1 MALIFAQRVAQAN
14 LRSVSPFNQKH
25 SLLTHAPLLA
35 VVSQTMPSARLLSLI
50 ALVGAAA
57 ALPDEPRNVQA
68 RGIAL
73 SGARALQES
82 EPKEL
87 AAADDAENGL
97 VPARRRLEYGAPGTI
112 AGLATGAM
120 IILVYVI
127 LPLIILFSPLILVG
141 LIIVVYCH
149 CRHRK
154 KRINYNPIAM
164 ITAEERKERAKQY
177 MAQFNPSQARPV
189 VEAAPVAKMV

>member
-1 MALIFAQRVAQAN
+1 MSSA
-14 LRSVSPFNQKH
+14 
-25 SLLTHAPLLA
+25 
-35 VVSQTMPSARLLSLI
+35 ARLLSLI
-50 ALVGAAA
+50 ALVGGAAA
-57 ALPDEPRNVQA
+57 ALTDEPRSVQA

-73 SGARALQES
+73 TGARALQGS
-82 EPKEL
+82 EPKNL
-87 AAADDAENGL
+87 AAADDADNGL

-112 AGLATGAM
+112 GGLATGAM

-154 KRINYNPIAM
+154 KRINYNALSM

-177 MAQFNPSQARPV
+177 AQFNPSQARPV